1 MKYCDNV
8 NDTQNSY
15 DISFKLAF
23 LRINN
28 EINVDYP
35 NKRYLL
41 CKAMQGFATNCESK
55 TRILVPN
62 FLRFIK

>member
-1 MKYCDNV
+1 M
-8 NDTQNSY
+8 QNNH
-15 DISFKLAF
+15 DIGFKLAF

-28 EINVDYP
+28 ELNVDYP

-41 CKAMQGFATNCESK
+41 TKAMQGFANSCESK